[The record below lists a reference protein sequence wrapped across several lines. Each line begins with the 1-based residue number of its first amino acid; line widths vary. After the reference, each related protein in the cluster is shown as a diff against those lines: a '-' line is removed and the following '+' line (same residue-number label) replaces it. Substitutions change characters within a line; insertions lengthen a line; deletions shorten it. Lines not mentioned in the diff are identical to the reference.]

1 MISASQHCVEF
12 YQHRVEA
19 IHSRGYPGVMSA
31 TSTSPGPSAGSP
43 AGSPTGA
50 GTGRRRGARKGDARE
65 ADILRTFEN
74 LIAVKPLSAIGIDE
88 LALGAGISRSA
99 FYFYFASKD
108 AVLTALLDGVEE
120 SVLAENADWYEGA
133 AAEPA
138 LRRSLQYSAALWS
151 ARGPLLRLLY
161 QSADVPEPVLR
172 FRARSLERQQQ
183 GAVRRIETERAAG
196 LAPAGPPSAEFLAAA
211 LIQVRTGMFCRVFAP
226 EGGQVAP
233 VDPEP
238 LIEDLLALMLRMLY
252 GRDPGD
258 GIDNR

>member
-1 MISASQHCVEF
+1 
-12 YQHRVEA
+12 
-19 IHSRGYPGVMSA
+19 MSA
-31 TSTSPGPSAGSP
+31 TSTSSGTP
-43 AGSPTGA
+43 AGSPA

-74 LIAVKPLSAIGIDE
+74 LIAIKPLSAIGIDE

-120 SVLAENADWYEGA
+120 SALTENADWYEGV

-138 LRRSLQYSAALWS
+138 LRRSLEYSAALWS
-151 ARGPLLRLLY
+151 ARGPLLRLIYL
-161 QSADVPEPVLR
+161 STDVPEPVLR

-196 LAPAGPPSAEFLAAA
+196 LAPAGPPSADFLAAG
-211 LIQVRTGMFCRVFAP
+211 LIQLRTGMFCRVFAP
-226 EGGQVAP
+226 EDGQAAP
-233 VDPEP
+233 ADPEP